1 MQDGFSGR
9 PAPSRRGGF
18 PEPFLAQDPAAADC
32 RRRQCLEDLIREDV
46 VEFSR
51 IGEIRAMRLFVA
63 MLRERVGSP
72 LSLASIA
79 RDLQVSPTSVAK
91 YLDILEALYIVLSV
105 RPYHR
110 NIARAILNGKK
121 WGQSNFSRKV
131 TLTLIHSL
139 SAWLRYSQPSPFD
152 EAVAVAVSVDG
163 FGDFASA
170 AWGLGRGS
178 RVEAERRIGSL

>member
-51 IGEIRAMRLFVA
+51 IGEIRAMRLFVE

-79 RDLQVSPTSVAK
+79 RDLQVSPTTVAK
-91 YLDILEALYIVLSV
+91 YLDILEALYSDFSV
-105 RPYHR
+105 RPYPAADFWR
-110 NIARAILNGKK
+110 R
-121 WGQSNFSRKV
+121 
-131 TLTLIHSL
+131 
-139 SAWLRYSQPSPFD
+139 LRYPVRLSTMSLQRSLKPSGG
-152 EAVAVAVSVDG
+152 G
-163 FGDFASA
+163 F
-170 AWGLGRGS
+170 LGS
-178 RVEAERRIGSL
+178 RRYNVDDGYHRRFPNYARCAARSASRQACETDAGG